1 MTIRRF
7 EALKWASSFLKQHHR
22 DENIGEI
29 LLCYRLRLT
38 RTQLF
43 ADIRQPL
50 EGEDMDW
57 LKEKVCDHALKGVPV
72 QYMIGRAPFYG
83 RTFKVTP
90 DVLIPRPE
98 TEELVMRVLE
108 WADRFFPEKSAPAVW
123 DIGTGSGA
131 IAITLALERP
141 DWHVFAVD
149 LSEAALAVAKEN
161 ARRLGACVQFG
172 HGSLLKP
179 LAGRTAD
186 ILVSNPPYISKA
198 EMGELE
204 DVVKN
209 YEPHLA
215 LFGGD
220 DGLDAYRAIIRDLPG
235 IMKERL
241 LLALEI
247 GAAQGEAVKSLIVSR
262 FPRGIEALSV
272 EKDIAGHDRNVMAV
286 LGKPC
291 P

>member
-1 MTIRRF
+1 VTIRRF
-7 EALKWASSFLKQHHR
+7 EALKWASSFLQKHHR

-29 LLCYRLRLT
+29 LLCHRLHLT
-38 RTQLF
+38 RTQLLV
-43 ADIRQPL
+43 DIRQPL
-50 EGEDMDW
+50 AGEDMDW
-57 LKEKVCDHALKGVPV
+57 LQEKVRDHALRGVPV
-72 QYMIGRAPFYG
+72 QYMTGQAPFYG

-98 TEELVMRVLE
+98 TEERVARVLE
-108 WADRFFPEKSAPAVW
+108 WADRFFPEKSDPTVW

-141 DWHVFAVD
+141 KWHIFAVD
-149 LSEAALAVAKEN
+149 LSEAALTVAKEN
-161 ARRLGACVQFG
+161 ADRLGACVGFE

-179 LAGRTAD
+179 IAGGSAD
-186 ILVSNPPYISKA
+186 ILVSNPPYISSA
-198 EMGELE
+198 EMEELE

-215 LFGGD
+215 LSGGD
-220 DGLDAYRAIIRDLPG
+220 DGLNAYRAIIHDLPG

-247 GAAQGEAVKSLIVSR
+247 GAAQGEAVKSLVVSR
-262 FPRGIEALSV
+262 FPRRIESLSV
-272 EKDIAGHDRNVMAV
+272 EKDIGGRDRNVIAV
-286 LGKPC
+286 LRNMC
-291 P
+291 S